1 MSNLFSF
8 QSRFL
13 VHVRIY
19 VKVCEENE
27 EEDPMHGNVVGK
39 LPGEPAAVVEEEL
52 NAVQCEGDKL
62 HHLHPGEVLLP
73 PDVLLK

>member
-1 MSNLFSF
+1 MRHAALGKFLLSNLFLF

-27 EEDPMHGNVVGK
+27 EEDPMHGNVVGE
-39 LPGEPAAVVEEEL
+39 LPEEPTAVV
-52 NAVQCEGDKL
+52 
-62 HHLHPGEVLLP
+62 
-73 PDVLLK
+73 

>member
-1 MSNLFSF
+1 
-8 QSRFL
+8 
-13 VHVRIY
+13 
-19 VKVCEENE
+19 
-27 EEDPMHGNVVGK
+27 MHGNVVGK